1 MNFLSLRYAGSPS
14 LVSEIR
20 LMVRLFLLG
29 IYPALIPRADL
40 VFLLDSSS
48 GVALTVFQEQ
58 KNFIKFIVGNFK
70 IEANRTRVAVVR
82 YSSSAS
88 TVISFNTF
96 YNLLDLLNGIEDIRS
111 VSGGRRLDAALTEAS
126 KLLAGT
132 RSDVPV
138 YVILLTAGRQVVT
151 SGSMPLSIA
160 AQPLLDSKARLIVV
174 GIGSQ
179 PNDRELS
186 SMVKRDNDV
195 FRILPSEL
203 QLRAPSFL
211 LYMASQVG
219 K

>member
-1 MNFLSLRYAGSPS
+1 MNFLSLRCACSPS
-14 LVSEIR
+14 LLSQIR
-20 LMVRLFLLG
+20 LMIRLFLLG

-48 GVALTVFQEQ
+48 GVTPTVFKEQ
-58 KNFIKFIVGNFK
+58 KNFIKLIAGNFK
-70 IEANRTRVAVVR
+70 IGANRTRVAVVR
-82 YSSSAS
+82 YNSSAS

-126 KLLAGT
+126 KLLEST
-132 RSDVPV
+132 RSDIPV
-138 YVILLTAGRQVVT
+138 YVILLTAGRQVVAP
-151 SGSMPLSIA
+151 GSMPLSIA
-160 AQPLLDSKARLIVV
+160 AQPLLDSKARLAVV

-186 SMVKRDNDV
+186 SMVRRDNDV